1 MKMITSNTDKHYLAV
16 SLSGSDDKEVLGKMA
31 EAMFQEGYVT
41 EGFHDAIIQREE
53 NFPTG
58 LPTGEINVAIPHTD
72 PEYVKKPAICL
83 GVLDQ
88 PVEFCVMGMEGEKTR
103 VSLLFMLAIKKKE
116 DQLGLLQKLIEAWM
130 STDFRGNTKLNSAR
144 FPKSLRNPEM
154 LTSVFLLL

>member
-58 LPTGEINVAIPHTD
+58 LPTGLPTGEINVAIPHTD

-88 PVEFCVMGMEGEKTR
+88 PVEFCVMGMEGEKTS

-116 DQLGLLQKLIEAWM
+116 DQLGLLQKLIEACQ
-130 STDFRGNTKLNSAR
+130 DQEVLKV
-144 FPKSLRNPEM
+144 LR
-154 LTSVFLLL
+154 TGSVDKIDEVLGDLID